1 MPHPVAHFEILGR
14 NQKLLE
20 EFYKGIFNWEI
31 TPLTEDYSMAK
42 PGVPATGLRRQGG
55 NPAPASTAASAQWAK
70 HVSMSRFMLQLRTL
84 PPRWP

>member
-42 PGVPATGLRRQGG
+42 PGVPATGLRRRGG
-55 NPAPASTAASAQWAK
+55 NPAQESTVVSAQWAK

-84 PPRWP
+84 LPRWP